1 MFNLISSM
9 PFVTLKGDRICR
21 ILGWVGQV
29 FCISEIVPIWW
40 VEVWQVKKK
49 EKKKRKEWCGVFVNV
64 MVPWF
69 LYDVVLG
76 LSSSQET
83 NGGRKKKIN
92 K

>member
-1 MFNLISSM
+1 M
-9 PFVTLKGDRICR
+9 
-21 ILGWVGQV
+21 LGGTS

-49 EKKKRKEWCGVFVNV
+49 KRKEKKRMGGVFVNV

-92 K
+92 KEKKRKATSIDPM